1 MDSHTLLLSFER
13 TCLLSPEN
21 VPENTEKELV
31 GDAARSQLPLS
42 HRLGFWTNSFILW
55 GWVLVLS
62 SFLVGGLVGQVF
74 PLKLSMPIIL
84 LGTLCNAI
92 IGVLIGSAAA
102 RTGYSSALLFRY
114 AYGRKGVILPNVL
127 MGLTNMGWFALI
139 LNLTRD
145 GFVAQVG
152 AEPGGTVWLASTF
165 VLGALFI
172 IPAAVKIHWIAYID
186 WFAVPGFMAIFLLV
200 LMHVLNSAGGFSELW
215 QKWYEPGKPIF
226 IGFDMAAGGW
236 LAGVTIIAD
245 LARFW
250 RNARHAVIG
259 IMTAYVGLVTVQYWG
274 GAIGAAHTGEWNL
287 FLISSALGL
296 GFLAWL
302 ALWFGAQSTV
312 QGGTYA
318 AGLAFSA
325 PPIPMVRGQE
335 TTRRMATVGVGVL
348 GLVGSFIG
356 LDKFAMWWV
365 QFLSWVV
372 MPIAITVILDYWA
385 FPEKR
390 NRYERADGAD
400 TDLNPAAFVAWIG
413 GFIAGF
419 YIGGNE
425 IWSGL
430 LSSGIV
436 AGLIYYI
443 WMRIALTQGGTESG
457 TT

>member
-1 MDSHTLLLSFER
+1 LVEADA
-13 TCLLSPEN
+13 
-21 VPENTEKELV
+21 TEDALV

-42 HRLGFWTNSFILW
+42 HRLSFWTNSFILW

-62 SFLVGGLVGQVF
+62 SFLVGGLVGKVF
-74 PLKLSMPIIL
+74 PLQLSMPIIFF
-84 LGTLCNAI
+84 GTLCNAI
-92 IGVLIGSAAA
+92 IGVLIGAAAA

-114 AYGRKGVILPNVL
+114 AYGRQGVLLPNVL

-152 AEPGGTVWLASTF
+152 AEPGGTVWLVSTLI
-165 VLGALFI
+165 LGALFI
-172 IPAAVKIHWIAYID
+172 LPAAVKIRWIAYID

-200 LMHVLNSAGGFSELW
+200 LMHVLSGAGGFTTLW
-215 QKWYEPGKPIF
+215 AKWYEPSKPIF

-250 RNARHAVIG
+250 KNAKHAVVG

-287 FLISSALGL
+287 FLIAGALGL
-296 GFLAWL
+296 GILAWL

-335 TTRRMATVGVGVL
+335 FTRRIATVGVGVL

-356 LDKFAMWWV
+356 LDRFAMWWV

-372 MPIAITVILDYWA
+372 APIAITIIIDYWA
-385 FPEKR
+385 FPEQR
-390 NRYERADGAD
+390 SRYEKTDGAD
-400 TDLNPAAFVAWIG
+400 MNLNPAAFVAWIA
-413 GFIAGF
+413 GFIAG
-419 YIGGNE
+419 YYVGGNE
-425 IWSGL
+425 LWSGL
-430 LSSGIV
+430 LSSAIV
-436 AGLIYYI
+436 AGVIYYA
-443 WMRIALTQGGTESG
+443 WMRLAFAHG
-457 TT
+457 TTPERQLFGTPKETA